1 MDRSNKTGILN
12 ILRFH
17 SAWKRMNSG
26 LAGAFAAVII
36 GVFPLVFRD
45 FYFDILNFK
54 TYFYYWVVISF
65 AAMFLVVNAAFLILS
80 IYLGCLRNPARGRRI
95 DASDWSMLD
104 FILIAGISTLQSV
117 YPAAALLG
125 SEGRFSGLLMWIAYA
140 FMYFVVSKNLRLRQ
154 WYLDLFLAAGMAA
167 CAIGILLYFDIDPIG
182 FRTLM
187 EPAQYYMFTSTIGN
201 INAYTSYAAL
211 LSGAST
217 LLFFVEESRIRKKW
231 YLFCMSVS
239 FFALITGMSDN
250 AYLAILALIGLLPL
264 YAFKNL
270 KGVRTYTF
278 ILAVLMS
285 EFWILQRLLSPHSDA
300 AGRMGGLYRVI
311 SGSHYLIVL
320 VAALWVI
327 YVVLRRIVQKLPDAH
342 PLMRDWNRGR
352 WLWLAFL
359 AAGVILTG
367 FALYDVNV
375 RGNAGN
381 YGGLAQYLAIND
393 DWGTHRWYIWRIGLE
408 RYSGFSITQKLFG
421 TGPDTY
427 GLVVMENDYDEMV
440 RRYGEFFDSA
450 HNEYLQYLVT
460 VGLAG
465 LAAYLALLA
474 TSVCKMVR
482 SAGKR
487 PYVMAIA
494 FAIICYAAQAA
505 VNISVPIVTP
515 VMLMLLAMGVSGE
528 DGAA

>member
-1 MDRSNKTGILN
+1 
-12 ILRFH
+12 
-17 SAWKRMNSG
+17 
-26 LAGAFAAVII
+26 
-36 GVFPLVFRD
+36 
-45 FYFDILNFK
+45 
-54 TYFYYWVVISF
+54 
-65 AAMFLVVNAAFLILS
+65 
-80 IYLGCLRNPARGRRI
+80 
-95 DASDWSMLD
+95 MLD

-140 FMYFVVSKNLRLRQ
+140 FMYFVISKNLRLRQ

-327 YVVLRRIVQKLPDAH
+327 YAVLRRIVQKLPDAH

-474 TSVCKMVR
+474 TSVCKMIR